1 MTSPIDP
8 LEFRRACSLFP
19 TGVAVV
25 TTHHRETF
33 AGMTINSFASVS
45 LDPSLVLWSIRNN
58 ARSRAIFE
66 AAGRFAINIL
76 ASDQMAEARH
86 FSKQTLEAFDGEPMM
101 ISPRGL
107 PLLQGTLAHL
117 ECETRA
123 IHDGGDH
130 RILIGEVVAL
140 DAREGDPLVF
150 FKGRLSAG
158 LDTPAPQ
165 EPQLT
170 GQR

>member
-1 MTSPIDP
+1 MTGPIDP

-25 TTHHRETF
+25 TTHHDETF

-45 LDPSLVLWSIRNN
+45 LDPSLVLWSIRDN

-86 FSKQTLEAFDGEPMM
+86 FSKHTLEAFDGEPMT
-101 ISPRGL
+101 ISSRGL
-107 PLLQGTLAHL
+107 PLLPGALAHL

-158 LDTPAPQ
+158 LDTTAPKELQ
-165 EPQLT
+165 PT

>member
-1 MTSPIDP
+1 MTSPIDQA
-8 LEFRRACSLFP
+8 EFRRACSLFP

-25 TTHHRETF
+25 TTHHGDVF

-45 LDPSLVLWSIRNN
+45 LDPSLVLWSIRDK
-58 ARSRAIFE
+58 ARSRDIFE

-76 ASDQMAEARH
+76 ASDQLGEARH
-86 FSKQTLEAFDGEPMM
+86 FSRHTLEAFDGEPMA
-101 ISPRGL
+101 ISERGL
-107 PLLQGTLAHL
+107 PLLAGALAHL

-140 DAREGDPLVF
+140 SAREGAPLVF
-150 FKGRLSAG
+150 FKGRLGAD
-158 LDTPAPQ
+158 LHEPAVPSS
-165 EPQLT
+165 
-170 GQR
+170 

>member
-1 MTSPIDP
+1 MTGPIDP

-25 TTHHRETF
+25 TTHHGDVF

-45 LDPSLVLWSIRNN
+45 LEPSLVLWSIRDN

-66 AAGRFAINIL
+66 ASGQFAINIL
-76 ASDQMAEARH
+76 ASDQMQAARH
-86 FSKQTLEAFDGEPMM
+86 FAKQTLEAFDGEPMT

-107 PLLQGTLAHL
+107 PLLPGALAHL

-140 DAREGDPLVF
+140 DTREGDPLVF

-158 LDTPAPQ
+158 LDTAAAQ
-165 EPQLT
+165 HTERT
-170 GQR
+170 GQT